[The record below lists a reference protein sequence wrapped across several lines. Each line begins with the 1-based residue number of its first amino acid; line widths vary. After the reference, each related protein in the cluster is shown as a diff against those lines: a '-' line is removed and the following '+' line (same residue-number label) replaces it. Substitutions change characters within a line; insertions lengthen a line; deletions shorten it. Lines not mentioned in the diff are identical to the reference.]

1 MRSCLLLTTFVLLAA
16 LALAPT
22 ASGQRKRP
30 EPPPPVSFSQPL
42 AAAPGKTT
50 EITFPLPADSPAAA
64 AKPRPIAL
72 WTSFPAE
79 ISFVSASAEG
89 IRYRL
94 TVPRDTAV
102 GIGAVRLFTTAGPA
116 NAQLFMV
123 DDLLTA
129 EATPAAPP
137 TSASG
142 ESQRIVVPP
151 VAVEGSCTPLKADRY
166 AFKAIAG
173 QRLAFEVVA
182 NRLGSRLDPVLRLID
197 AHGSHRELLWC
208 DDAEGVGSDARFAWT
223 CTADGDYIIEVRDA
237 NYEGGPEYR
246 YRLRIGDFPLI
257 TATFPL
263 AVQRDVQT
271 RLAFCGPDGDRIAP
285 LAAFTLRFPVTPVA
299 TTQPVSARFANGG
312 DSCGFTTVLPALT
325 SAPDLLGG
333 SANVSRDTA
342 MAVPA
347 VPCAISARFAVA
359 GEWRH
364 FYRLDERAGGE
375 RLAIR
380 ARTRTIGLPCDVIL
394 RLASPAGGRG
404 TDAVIVAES
413 KPGPGESDDM
423 LEARLPA
430 AGSYL
435 LSVEEINHRCG
446 PSSAYRLEIEPAGAG
461 GAGSGGPGFGLSVE
475 TDRVPITPEGAFHLK
490 VKCTRRGYDGPIALA
505 LHPGGSGSGDAAR
518 IEPKDSS
525 AVIAAGKT
533 EADVE
538 AKLPPETRAISF
550 TVTGTARL
558 NGSDVTMMADTA
570 PVLRKLFPRL
580 QSIPG
585 GLDGQIG
592 AAMRD

>member
-1 MRSCLLLTTFVLLAA
+1 MGAMRSYLLKSSVFLAIGA
-16 LALAPT
+16 LALAPP
-22 ASGQRKRP
+22 ASGQRRRP
-30 EPPPPVSFSQPL
+30 EPPPPVSFSRPL
-42 AAAPGKTT
+42 AAAPGKAT
-50 EITFPLPADSPAAA
+50 EVTFPPPADSPAT
-64 AKPRPIAL
+64 AKAKPIAL

-79 ISFVSASAEG
+79 VSFVSASAEG

-94 TVPRDTAV
+94 AVPQDTAV

-123 DDLLTA
+123 DDL
-129 EATPAAPP
+129 P
-137 TSASG
+137 TASG
-142 ESQRIVVPP
+142 EGQGIVVPP

-166 AFKAIAG
+166 AFRAIAG

-223 CTADGDYIIEVRDA
+223 CAADGDYIIEVRDA

-263 AVQRDVQT
+263 AAQRDVQT
-271 RLAFCGPDGDRIAP
+271 RLAFCGPDADRIAP
-285 LAAFTLRFPVTPVA
+285 LAAFTLRCPTPVA

-312 DSCGFTTVLPALT
+312 DSCGFTTVLPA
-325 SAPDLLGG
+325 SASVPDLLGG
-333 SANVSRDTA
+333 SANVSKDAA

-347 VPCAISARFAVA
+347 VPCAISAHFTVA

-364 FYRLDERAGGE
+364 FYRLDERAKGD

-394 RLASPAGGRG
+394 RLASLDGA
-404 TDAVIVAES
+404 AVVAES
-413 KPGPGESDDM
+413 KPAPGEVDDT

-435 LSVEEINHRCG
+435 LSVEELNHRCG
-446 PSSAYRLEIEPAGAG
+446 PSSAYRLEIEPGAG
-461 GAGSGGPGFGLSVE
+461 GGGGGGGGGPGFGLSVE
-475 TDRVPITPEGAFHLK
+475 TDRVPVTSEGAFQLK
-490 VKCTRRGYDGPIALA
+490 VRCARRGYDGPITLA
-505 LHPGGSGSGDAAR
+505 LHAGAGRDVAR
-518 IEPKDSS
+518 IEVKDSS
-525 AVIAAGKT
+525 AVIGAGKT
-533 EADVE
+533 EAEVE
-538 AKLPPETRAISF
+538 AKLSPETRAISF
-550 TVTGTARL
+550 TVTGSARL

-570 PVLRKLFPRL
+570 PILRKLFPRL

-592 AAMRD
+592 AAVRE